1 LPNGIWSVDIRLVS
15 AEHDVGKAFLLIDW
29 KSVGLTF
36 SCKKYKNI
44 PCLVEV

>member
-1 LPNGIWSVDIRLVS
+1 LPNGIWSVDIRLVG
-15 AEHDVGKAFLLIDW
+15 AEHDVGKALLIDW